1 MRSDMLSGVLRA
13 RNTFAY
19 LVPAIGLI
27 AAGHAQELTPPESG
41 PVEILPI
48 EQVTAGMKAVAWT
61 TFEGREPEPMPIE
74 ILGKLTNAW
83 GPGQDIIMAKV
94 GGRGERTKV
103 AGGMSGSPVYHDG
116 KLLGAIALRFG
127 SFTAD
132 AIAGITPIE
141 LMLEIQEFD
150 QSRPQ
155 TAAASPEADAVDL
168 GAEHDLA
175 AQVWAH
181 SLAEPEAGSQLLT
194 PIDTPL
200 TFSGIADGAIDLFGG
215 HFRRLGFSTVQG
227 GAVAG
232 SATVGSTDVDG
243 ALRPGEPIA
252 AVMMRGD
259 MSATALG
266 TVSYNDGKRVLAFG
280 HPLFNSGPIEAPIA
294 TANIVHVLASAFS
307 PVKIA
312 NAGDIVGALRQD
324 RHSGIMGVL
333 GETARLIPVHVEV
346 NTYDDN
352 DALVKSSEF
361 NYEIFQNQKLT
372 AQILMLALYNSMFGL
387 NDFSS
392 EATFRLKLEAEFEG
406 ADPVSFETLQSVSRL
421 PVPAPL
427 LLASAVASRIQR
439 VLANPID
446 PPAVEGLDVTIDLLP
461 QRRVAAIEQL
471 WVERRVVRPGETLKG
486 KVFLQRFQ
494 GETKAYPFEIEIP
507 AGAGKGR
514 LTLMASDAAALD
526 RRRQMAVARGGTL
539 NTAQTVSLLNQERS
553 NDRVYVSLLARSL
566 TAHIEDRSF
575 PNVPATVLA
584 VMRDSAQGRMMIE
597 PQSPQAQVSIAA
609 EAIVGGR
616 RTLTIEVR

>member
-1 MRSDMLSGVLRA
+1 M
-13 RNTFAY
+13 
-19 LVPAIGLI
+19 
-27 AAGHAQELTPPESG
+27 
-41 PVEILPI
+41 
-48 EQVTAGMKAVAWT
+48 
-61 TFEGREPEPMPIE
+61 
-74 ILGKLTNAW
+74 
-83 GPGQDIIMAKV
+83 
-94 GGRGERTKV
+94 
-103 AGGMSGSPVYHDG
+103 
-116 KLLGAIALRFG
+116 
-127 SFTAD
+127 
-132 AIAGITPIE
+132 
-141 LMLEIQEFD
+141 
-150 QSRPQ
+150 
-155 TAAASPEADAVDL
+155 
-168 GAEHDLA
+168 
-175 AQVWAH
+175 
-181 SLAEPEAGSQLLT
+181 
-194 PIDTPL
+194 
-200 TFSGIADGAIDLFGG
+200 
-215 HFRRLGFSTVQG
+215 
-227 GAVAG
+227 
-232 SATVGSTDVDG
+232 
-243 ALRPGEPIA
+243 
-252 AVMMRGD
+252 
-259 MSATALG
+259 
-266 TVSYNDGKRVLAFG
+266 
-280 HPLFNSGPIEAPIA
+280 
-294 TANIVHVLASAFS
+294 
-307 PVKIA
+307 
-312 NAGDIVGALRQD
+312 
-324 RHSGIMGVL
+324 
-333 GETARLIPVHVEV
+333 HVEV